1 MYFNYDIVKLNKSVQ
16 FILCY
21 MQFIAITKS
30 RKVNTYD
37 DILYLKWVQI
47 FCYFE
52 PTLDEK
58 SKGLT

>member
-37 DILYLKWVQI
+37 DILYIKWVQI
-47 FCYFE
+47 FCYIE